1 VDLSQATALKADF
14 DRDGFVIIRDFATRE
29 LVREIRSRA
38 EEATR
43 DVVREGPFSNITKGL
58 ERRDSY
64 FGELLHNGSHVPIV
78 ETLLGRKPQ
87 PTTASLFTKTDNN
100 QWVHPHADA
109 IDGAVIWIALDETDR
124 RNGCLQ
130 FLKGSHKRRAEFAH
144 LRAHTPT
151 DLSDHPDRV
160 EAAMSVG
167 DMVIFRTNTVHWSG
181 PNHDGSVR
189 RGFNCFYMGD
199 SWRKS
204 SATLGMKDWK
214 AAVMKKKKKMEKKQK
229 KAESAS
235 Q

>member
-1 VDLSQATALKADF
+1 MELSQATSLKADF

-29 LVREIRSRA
+29 QVREIRSRA

-43 DVVREGPFSNITKGL
+43 DVVRKGPFSNVTKGL
-58 ERRDSY
+58 ERRDSF

-87 PTTASLFTKTDNN
+87 PTTASLFTKIDND
-100 QWVHPHADA
+100 QEVHPHADA

-124 RNGCLQ
+124 LNGCLQ
-130 FLKGSHKRRAEFAH
+130 FLRGSHKRRAEFAH

-151 DLSDHPDRV
+151 DLSDHPDRI
-160 EAAMSVG
+160 EAVMSAG

-199 SWRKS
+199 SWRKGS
-204 SATLGMKDWK
+204 TTVAMKDWK
-214 AAVMKKKKKMEKKQK
+214 AAKNKKMNNKK